1 MTVLEHNM
9 TKQIT
14 EDDLVQAIELVLA
27 THAHEELYQYHKIM
41 GTNYMNTLDD
51 AARWF
56 ASRAFSYGWTAA
68 KTVSGHPVCTR
79 TALENINLHTV

>member
-1 MTVLEHNM
+1 M

-27 THAHEELYQYHKIM
+27 THTHEDLLRYCNIM
-41 GTNYMNTLDD
+41 GTNSMNTLDD

-56 ASRAFSYGWTAA
+56 ASRALAYGWTAA
-68 KTVSGHPVCTR
+68 KTVSRHPHCTR
-79 TALENINLHTV
+79 IALSNINIHTV